1 MDNFLKSSVELV
13 DVQRTGVSYIVGVLL
28 VLAIT
33 MGAVVIFSSIVG
45 FQAQTALGLH
55 ALDVRRTGES
65 VVVFLAH
72 RYTGDLIVYNNGII
86 PVCIAGMSIVELGT
100 NVNFSPCVNV
110 LPNDYA
116 VIDVFATPWPAGGYT
131 IILRTSSNKLMTFK
145 VFVR

>member
-1 MDNFLKSSVELV
+1 MV
-13 DVQRTGVSYIVGVLL
+13 DVRRAGVSYIVGVLL

-33 MGAVVIFSSIVG
+33 MGAVVVFSSIVG

-72 RYTGDLIVYNNGII
+72 RDTGDLVVYNNGII

-100 NVNFSPCVNV
+100 SLNFSPCIDV

-116 VIDVFATPWPAGGYT
+116 VIDVFATPWPAGDYT
-131 IILRTSSNKLMTFK
+131 IILRTGSNKLMTFR

>member
-1 MDNFLKSSVELV
+1 MV
-13 DVQRTGVSYIVGVLL
+13 DVRRAGVSYVVGVLL

-33 MGAVVIFSSIVG
+33 LATVVVFSSIVG

-72 RYTGDLIVYNNGII
+72 RNTGDLVVYNNGVI
-86 PVCIAGMSIVELGT
+86 PVCIAGISVVELAT
-100 NVNFSPCVNV
+100 NVNFSPCINV
-110 LPNDYA
+110 IPNDYA
-116 VIDVFATPWPAGGYT
+116 SIDLYATPWPAGQYT
-131 IILRTSSNKLMTFK
+131 IILRTGSNKLMTFR